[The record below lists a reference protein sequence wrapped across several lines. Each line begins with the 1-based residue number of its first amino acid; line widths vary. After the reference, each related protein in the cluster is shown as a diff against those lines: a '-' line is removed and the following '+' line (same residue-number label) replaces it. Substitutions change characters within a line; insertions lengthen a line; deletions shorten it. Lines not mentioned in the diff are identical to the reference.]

1 MFSLSP
7 RFNMKAITATGK
19 IDCSGQLSLDCPIEG
34 TPPKPV
40 RVIILFEEIDKEEV
54 NKFWGQISE
63 SQQQPLIS
71 AKQLQEGLK
80 QALRESGYDS
90 REKIIQLVQDIKQE
104 ISQERQEKQT

>member
-1 MFSLSP
+1 
-7 RFNMKAITATGK
+7 MKAITATGK

-63 SQQQPLIS
+63 YQQQPLIS
-71 AKQLQEGLK
+71 AEQLQEGLK